1 MHRDHIRTQLLDCI
15 CSPNLDASIGAA
27 ILECGRCKKFGNM
40 HIHALL
46 APITHRRPFELL
58 VGNYLS
64 MPPGKGGYTKIG
76 LFADVFTQKLW
87 GHKSKSAA
95 GKNTVDSLRRI
106 LQTFVAP
113 DTFMTDGGSH
123 FDCKE
128 VRDYCTSIRT
138 KLHIVAAY
146 ALWLNG
152 LLERCNGILLN
163 SLKRLCAPGL
173 GEDEYEAMAK
183 KDIPSSWP
191 DHLDTAIKNLSDRI
205 LPSLKFSPNE
215 LLLGLP
221 LNASHTNSPEDVEP
235 PTEEEIA
242 VHMALIE
249 Q

>member
-1 MHRDHIRTQLLDCI
+1 M
-15 CSPNLDASIGAA
+15 A
-27 ILECGRCKKFGNM
+27 
-40 HIHALL
+40 
-46 APITHRRPFELL
+46 
-58 VGNYLS
+58 
-64 MPPGKGGYTKIG
+64 
-76 LFADVFTQKLW
+76 
-87 GHKSKSAA
+87 
-95 GKNTVDSLRRI
+95 
-106 LQTFVAP
+106 
-113 DTFMTDGGSH
+113 DGGSH

-128 VRDYCTSIRT
+128 VRDYCTSIGT

-146 ALWLNG
+146 APWLNG

-173 GEDEYEAMAK
+173 GEDEYEALAK

-242 VHMALIE
+242 VHMALIKQRHLDGYE
-249 Q
+249 AALNHAAKRKLKFDKKLLQRAPKNVIFEPGDLVQIHAMEWTHTFASIRKLTPMWSVPHRIAS